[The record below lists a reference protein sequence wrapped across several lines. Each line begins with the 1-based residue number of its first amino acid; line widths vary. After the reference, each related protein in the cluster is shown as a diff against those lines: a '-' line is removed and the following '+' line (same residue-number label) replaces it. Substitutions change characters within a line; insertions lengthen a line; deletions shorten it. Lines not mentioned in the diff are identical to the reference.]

1 MIHSMTGYGNAK
13 GEVAGRKVSIQ
24 LKSLNSKQADI
35 SIKLPSLFKEYE
47 LDLRKRI
54 SDALG
59 RGKIEMYLNIEA
71 SEEKASQQINKAV
84 FKNYYTQLKEVLTE
98 LNEEEAKIA
107 NMVVQFPEVLQTTE
121 DKLDENDRLAIEY
134 VLDEA
139 IFELKTFR
147 KKEGNSLFEDLKQ
160 HITTIQSLM
169 TKITFMEKE
178 RLPIV
183 RERLLKN
190 LEESGQKEKIDKD
203 RFEQEVI
210 YYTEKYD
217 ISEEKVRLKTHCDY
231 FLEILNADP
240 GQGKKLGFVSQ
251 EMGREINTL
260 GSKANHSGMQKVV
273 VQMKDE
279 LEKIKEQVLN
289 VY

>member
-1 MIHSMTGYGNAK
+1 
-13 GEVAGRKVSIQ
+13 AGRKVSIQ

>member
-13 GEVAGRKVSIQ
+13 GEVAGKKISIQ

-35 SIKLPSLFKEYE
+35 SIKLPSLFKEFE
-47 LDLRKRI
+47 LNFRKLI

-59 RGKIEMYLNIEA
+59 RGKIEMYLNVEA
-71 SEEKASQQINKAV
+71 TEEKASHHINKAV
-84 FKNYYTQLKEVLTE
+84 FKSYYTQLKDVLSE
-98 LNEEEAKIA
+98 LDEKDTQIA
-107 NMVVQFPEVLQTTE
+107 NMVVQFPEVLKNEEEELADNEQ
-121 DKLDENDRLAIEY
+121 LAIEE
-134 VLDEA
+134 VLNEA
-139 IFELKTFR
+139 IIELKNFR
-147 KKEGNSLFEDLKQ
+147 KQEGESLFNDLKQ
-160 HITTIQSLM
+160 HTQAIQSLM
-169 TKITFMEKE
+169 LEIASMENE
-178 RLPIV
+178 RIPIV

-190 LEESGQKEKIDKD
+190 LEESSQKDKIDTD
-203 RFEQEVI
+203 RFEQELI

-217 ISEEKVRLKTHCDY
+217 ISEEKVRLGTHCNY
-231 FLEILNADP
+231 FLEVLNAVP
-240 GQGKKLGFVSQ
+240 GQGKKLGFICQ

>member
-1 MIHSMTGYGNAK
+1 MTGYGNAK